1 MAIQEEALLAAQLKV
16 EVCEALMLTEDRLKE
31 TAGAPI
37 ETGETLT
44 DEEVDTPLQV
54 NV

>member
-44 DEEVDTPLQV
+44 DEEVETPLQV